1 MFSKTD
7 KKNEGDN
14 GMKFLKDVI
23 SNPVTGRITMIGS
36 AVRFQCAVMSLIDD
50 YQKKGIK
57 EVPVSL
63 LSDFIFQ
70 STLHAVDEDVID
82 KVDEIDKIFKII
94 EKVTNEQ
101 NKSKN

>member
-14 GMKFLKDVI
+14 GMEFLKDVI

-36 AVRFQCAVMSLIDD
+36 AVRFQDAVMRLIND

-57 EVPVSL
+57 DVPVSL

-70 STLHAVDEDVID
+70 STLHAVDEDVVD
-82 KVDEIDKIFKII
+82 KVDEIEKIFKII

>member
-7 KKNEGDN
+7 KKNEGN
-14 GMKFLKDVI
+14 NEMEFLKDVI

-36 AVRFQCAVMSLIDD
+36 AVRFQNAVMGLIND

-63 LSDFIFQ
+63 LSDFVIQ
-70 STLHAVDEDVID
+70 STLHAVDQDVLD
-82 KVDEIDKIFKII
+82 KVDEIEKIFKII

>member
-14 GMKFLKDVI
+14 VMEFFKNVM
-23 SNPVTGRITMIGS
+23 SNPVTGRIIMTGS
-36 AVRFQCAVMSLIDD
+36 ALRFQNAVMGLIDN
-50 YQKKGIK
+50 YEKKGIK

-63 LSDFIFQ
+63 LTDFVIQ
-70 STLHAVDEDVID
+70 STLHAVGEDVVG

-94 EKVTNEQ
+94 KKVTNEQ
-101 NKSKN
+101 NNRKN